1 MMRKTTIST
10 GALPNVPKSGD
21 WLDLETLAQVE
32 ISSEDSQFPIEH
44 ALGAAATV
52 GWRAGTKG
60 PQVIRILFDTPLAV
74 RRIQVHIVDRDAE
87 RSQEFA
93 IIAETDGQKRDVV
106 RQQFSFSPGGSTE
119 EIEDYTVELNAV
131 SMLELKIDPDRSHDP
146 KASQHY
152 AVLQSLKVG

>member
-1 MMRKTTIST
+1 MRKTTISNEPV
-10 GALPNVPKSGD
+10 ANVPKGGK

-32 ISSEDSQFPIEH
+32 ISSENANFPIEH
-44 ALGAAATV
+44 ALGAAATS
-52 GWRAGTKG
+52 GWRAATKG
-60 PQVIRILFDTPLAV
+60 PQVIRILFDTPVAV
-74 RRIQVHIVDRDAE
+74 RRIQVHIVDREAE

-93 IIAETDGQKRDVV
+93 IFADVDGQKRDVV

-119 EIEDYTVELNAV
+119 EIEDYTVDLNAV
-131 SMLELKIDPDRSHDP
+131 TMMEMKIDPDRSHDP